1 MKYDVHQLVGEN
13 AITLDDGQ
21 RVFDLI
27 HPELA
32 AGRPVELDF
41 TRVGVY
47 ASPFFNAALGQLLRD
62 LKPEDLNRLV
72 KMEGLNPVGRE
83 VAKRVIENAKHYYA
97 APEEYRK
104 AQHEVLERLAKES

>member
-1 MKYDVHQLVGEN
+1 MKYDIHELVGEN
-13 AITLDDGQ
+13 AITLEDGQ

-27 HPELA
+27 HPNLA
-32 AGRPVELDF
+32 AGLAVELDF

-62 LKPEDLNRLV
+62 LKPEDLNRLL

-83 VAKRVIENAKHYYA
+83 VARRVIDNSKQYYA
-97 APEEYRK
+97 ATEDYRE
-104 AQHEVLERLAKES
+104 AQHQVLDKLAKES